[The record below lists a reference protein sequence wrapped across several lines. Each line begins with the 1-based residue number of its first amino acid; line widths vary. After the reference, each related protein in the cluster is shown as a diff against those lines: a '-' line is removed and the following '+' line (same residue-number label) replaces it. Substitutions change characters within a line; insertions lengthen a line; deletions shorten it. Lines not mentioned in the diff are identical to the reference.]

1 MAMLV
6 ADHLSRVEADLTEAK
21 WTLLDRLRSLVS
33 RLPAGDPD
41 RGVLEACI
49 EDLRSSI
56 VREQER

>member
-6 ADHLSRVEADLTEAK
+6 ADHLSRLEADLMEAK
-21 WTLLDRLRSLVS
+21 LTLLHRLRWLAS

-41 RGVLEACI
+41 RRVLEACI

-56 VREQER
+56 VREKER